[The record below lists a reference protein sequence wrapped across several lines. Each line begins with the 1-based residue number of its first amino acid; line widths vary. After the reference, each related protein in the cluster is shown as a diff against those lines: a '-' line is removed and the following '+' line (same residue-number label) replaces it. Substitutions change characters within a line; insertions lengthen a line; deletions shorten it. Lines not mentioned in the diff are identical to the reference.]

1 MLAEKEMQI
10 LGMIGRHLL
19 VRKEEL
25 KRMLSEEGF
34 DDGIFIANRL
44 SQLGYLKF
52 IEAVGS
58 PCYTITQEGIRMLKG
73 G

>member
-1 MLAEKEMQI
+1 MLAENEMQVLEI
-10 LGMIGRHLL
+10 IGRHLL

-34 DDGIFIANRL
+34 SDGIFIANRL
-44 SQLGYLKF
+44 SALGYLKF

-58 PCYTITQEGIRMLKG
+58 PCYTITQEGLRLLKSG
-73 G
+73 

>member
-1 MLAEKEMQI
+1 MLAENEMQV
-10 LGMIGRHLL
+10 LEMIGRHLL

-34 DDGIFIANRL
+34 SDGIFIANRL
-44 SQLGYLKF
+44 SEMGYVKF

-58 PCYTITQEGIRMLKG
+58 PCYTITQEGLRLLKSG
-73 G
+73 